1 MMGQALTI
9 YNNVTITILSSGY
22 VDIKYSYVAR
32 FNIDPCCNYIH
43 RPFTRFVYLVI
54 TE

>member
-1 MMGQALTI
+1 MGEALTI

-32 FNIDPCCNYIH
+32 LNIGPSFNYIR
-43 RPFTRFVYLVI
+43 RPFTRFVYPVI

>member
-32 FNIDPCCNYIH
+32 FNIGPSFNYIH